1 MVKPFGDAVAKLQK
15 GNITTEPVQTQFG
28 WHVIKLDDVR
38 EMKAPPYDKVKE
50 SLQKQLSQRQLEKM
64 LTDLRAKATIVDN
77 TKPAVK
83 K

>member
-1 MVKPFGDAVAKLQK
+1 VKLQK
-15 GNITTEPVQTQFG
+15 GSVTTEPVQTQFG

-38 EMKAPPYDKVKE
+38 DMKAPPYDKVKE
-50 SLQKQLSQRQLEKM
+50 GLQKQLGQRQLEKM

-77 TKPAVK
+77 TKPAK

>member
-1 MVKPFGDAVAKLQK
+1 
-15 GNITTEPVQTQFG
+15 
-28 WHVIKLDDVR
+28 
-38 EMKAPPYDKVKE
+38 MKAPPYDKVKE

-77 TKPAVK
+77 TKTAAK